1 MITVFING
9 VRQIVN
15 PDDIFGGDGDYYAAV
30 KIGRDAFQSFR
41 EECLEGRVLNT
52 ANLEGWRFTATV
64 PDNRPDRNI
73 PIIIR
78 LFDADDEFGAAQPMD
93 DGLDINPLD
102 GIQEITLNFN
112 MDDRTWTGRGL
123 ASTMV
128 SNVRGDGDVG
138 NLQQFL
144 FEGGQAAR
152 ILFDVKIDPFRPR
165 GGETVLNPIPAPLAS
180 CQ

>member
-1 MITVFING
+1 MITVIIDG
-9 VRQIVN
+9 VRQIQN

-30 KIGRDAFQSFR
+30 KIGRDAFQLFR
-41 EECLEGRVLNT
+41 EECLQGSVLNT
-52 ANLEGWRFTATV
+52 GNLEGWRFTATV

-78 LFDADDEFGAAQPMD
+78 LFDADDEFGAALPID
-93 DGLDINPLD
+93 DGLDINPRD
-102 GIQEITLNFN
+102 GIQEIILNFN
-112 MDDRTWTGRGL
+112 MDDETWTGRGL
-123 ASTMV
+123 AFMA

-144 FEGGQAAR
+144 SEGGQAAR
-152 ILFDVKIDPFRPR
+152 ILFDVRIEPFRPR